1 MRRDSVAGDD
11 ASPPLPLFYLRPT
24 STMMKMMKLM
34 KIMMMKNMKKMKEIK
49 ETMNPHHFY
58 AILCNPWIS
67 SAMAMAMSIYRTLC
81 VLVCTEITNFVAF
94 FNHSDTLSGAKFR
107 GV

>member
-34 KIMMMKNMKKMKEIK
+34 KIMMMKNMKKMKKMKMMKEIK
-49 ETMNPHHFY
+49 ETMNPHHS
-58 AILCNPWIS
+58 PS
-67 SAMAMAMSIYRTLC
+67 STLD
-81 VLVCTEITNFVAF
+81 L
-94 FNHSDTLSGAKFR
+94 LPP
-107 GV
+107 